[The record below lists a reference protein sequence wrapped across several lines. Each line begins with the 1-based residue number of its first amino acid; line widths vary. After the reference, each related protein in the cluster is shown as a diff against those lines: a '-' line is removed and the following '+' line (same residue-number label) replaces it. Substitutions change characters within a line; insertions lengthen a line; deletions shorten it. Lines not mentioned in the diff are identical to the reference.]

1 MSKYKRWEK
10 ARQKRIAQYDKKIED
25 AVAKGDSLLA
35 ASLRDQR
42 DVEATHTAGFWQNKW
57 TEIKRFLKGI
67 GKDVKDVFRGGKR
80 EFQSTWNAMSMESEK
95 GEVMK
100 EMKYDLQFNTGYKT
114 ALQEYRASRRFVE
127 EARAA
132 EKERLR
138 QVQEL
143 EAKGEEVPEDL
154 RAEIKEPEVLRL
166 KDLQKMSTVE
176 FAKKYR
182 DEIMA
187 DYRKK
192 RQSGMN
198 SYAAKA
204 EISNEWFG
212 SL

>member
-1 MSKYKRWEK
+1 MAKYKRWEK
-10 ARQKRIAQYDKKIED
+10 ARQKRIADYDKKIET
-25 AVAKGDSLLA
+25 AMAKGDSLLA

-42 DVEATHTAGFWQNKW
+42 DVEATHTAGFWQSKW
-57 TEIKRFLKGI
+57 AEVKRFLKGI
-67 GKDVKDVFRGGKR
+67 GKDVKEVFQGGKR
-80 EFQSTWNAMSMESEK
+80 EFQSTWNAMSMESKK

-100 EMKYDLQFNTGYKT
+100 EMKYGLQYSTGFKT
-114 ALQEYRASRRFVE
+114 AMQEYRASRRFVE

-198 SYAAKA
+198 SYAAREA
-204 EISNEWFG
+204 ISNEWFG